1 MNTEGT
7 NNPPQESQSLHQS
20 EFTQHMPSDGEHIAE
35 PEAQEVFLAERPADI
50 GRVAVASAELPIT
63 PEIQRTPEDDAQQV
77 ESERKM
83 NTSENIRTLQK
94 RFGERFVK
102 GDLMEG
108 GGYTGGAARELL
120 AGFMDQPGFADQL
133 KRLIPNKHG
142 ALKVLKDNHA
152 YIQATL
158 EKQYKDDPSHEKAPA
173 KNPYEL
179 ARSVGYELTGPFEST
194 GEFVGLDRQDFR
206 TSDHLCT
213 FNDPTGRLKGYH
225 ILWLRQTDVSDTLP
239 ADQLAQDTLS
249 DAWKTYLKT
258 IGRYDQDLDAY
269 DLTNLRPTREDPY
282 GISSMSVQI
291 SRTGTAVSIK
301 NRYNHTVGNPDN
313 TLDSNLD
320 NVAYGLKRAV
330 YSKVGREDLMDKT
343 SVALAEGYIAD
354 NEGGIHHY
362 QYEEDNIYYGDYG
375 YINNG
380 VVTTIDRGKYYMIS
394 PQLYAPM
401 NGKGDELRL
410 GQRASDLTGLEVCS
424 DVRFLYESSKAK
436 HSEKDL
442 HIAELRLTYTERDQ
456 EQLKVVLVETLKDQY
471 VAAYAA
477 YSEVAEQVSSLSR
490 SDRAVSAAKRMLFGR
505 RHEAAP
511 KPPLTEVEL
520 TEVLDTKLK
529 EWEENGTIT
538 HLIEKLIKQGTR
550 HTIVATPEAELTQ
563 ADIVNL
569 FEQFGEGQPIKT
581 YVADIYKND
590 TIDRDALAPGVTPG
604 SKGVSVALVPSN
616 TDYELNDRTADTQ
629 STLLDARLEATPH
642 LKHRVPTLLEAL
654 TYWKTL
660 RAGGDLLTDGAY
672 EKTAFRLF
680 KHAKLGSDAL
690 VPFVYVRDGG
700 KPCLINSG
708 SGNDDSGRLLVG

>member
-194 GEFVGLDRQDFR
+194 GEFVGLDKQDFR
-206 TSDHLCT
+206 TSDRLCT
-213 FNDPTGRLKGYH
+213 FNDPTRLKGYH
-225 ILWLRQTDVSDTLP
+225 ILWLRHADVSDTLP
-239 ADQLAQDTLS
+239 ADQLTHSTLS
-249 DAWKTYLKT
+249 GAWKTYLKT
-258 IGRYDQDLDAY
+258 IGRYDQDSETY
-269 DLTNLRPTREDPY
+269 DIANLRPTREDPY

-343 SVALAEGYIAD
+343 STPLAEGYTVD

-362 QYEEDNIYYGDYG
+362 QYEENNVYYGDYE

-380 VVTTIDRGKYYMIS
+380 VATTIDRGMYYMIS
-394 PQLYAPM
+394 PQLYVPKS
-401 NGKGDELRL
+401 GDGDELLL
-410 GQRASDLTGLEVCS
+410 GQRGAGSQRLEVCS
-424 DVRFLYESSKAK
+424 DVRFLYESSKTK

-442 HIAELRLTYTERDQ
+442 HIAELRHAYAERDH
-456 EQLKVVLVETLKDQY
+456 ERLRLVLVEALRDQY
-471 VAAYAA
+471 KTTFAA
-477 YSEVAEQVSSLSR
+477 YSEVAEQVASLSR

-505 RHEAAP
+505 KYEATP
-511 KPPLTEVEL
+511 KAPLTEAEL
-520 TEVLDTKLK
+520 TEVLDTKFA
-529 EWEENGTIT
+529 EWEENGTIA
-538 HLIEKLIKQGTR
+538 HLIEQLIKHGIT
-550 HTIVATPEAELTQ
+550 HTIVATPEAELSQ
-563 ADIVNL
+563 DDIVKL
-569 FEQFGEGQPIKT
+569 FEKFGEKQPIKT

-590 TIDRDALAPGVTPG
+590 KIDTDALAPGLTPG

-616 TDYELNDRTADTQ
+616 TDNELNNRTADTQ
-629 STLLDARLEATPH
+629 STMLDARLEATPH

-660 RAGGDLLTDGAY
+660 RAGGDLLIDSAY

-680 KHAKLGSDAL
+680 KHTKLGSYAL
-690 VPFVYVRDGG
+690 VPFVYVRDDG
-700 KPCLINSG
+700 KPGLGDSLSG
-708 SGNDDSGRLLVG
+708 YDNGVRLLVG